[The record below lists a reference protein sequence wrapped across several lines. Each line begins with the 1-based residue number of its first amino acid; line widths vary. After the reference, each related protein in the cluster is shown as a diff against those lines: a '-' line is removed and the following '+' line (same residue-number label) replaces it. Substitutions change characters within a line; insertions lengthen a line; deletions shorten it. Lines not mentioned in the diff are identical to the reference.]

1 MPGSS
6 KGRVV
11 KEKSRQ
17 NIRAGI
23 VGLAVA
29 GGLALFT
36 LPGTLRAGHGPGPL
50 SRPEAFARAAAL
62 TELGRAMFFDPSL
75 SASGAQSCSSCHD
88 PHHGF
93 GPASAA
99 PVEMG
104 GPMLDQ
110 PGVRAVP
117 SLRYLQAAP
126 AFTEHYFES
135 EDEGDE
141 SVDNGPTGG
150 LTWDGR
156 VDHGREQAAIPL
168 LSPFEMANR
177 DAAQVA
183 AALRRA
189 PYADEL
195 EALFGA
201 DIFDHPQDALKA
213 AGEALGTFEQSPSD
227 FYPYSSRYDAYLAG
241 KVALTAQELRGLKLF
256 EDPDK
261 GNCASCHRSQPAN
274 DGEPPQF
281 TDFGMIA
288 IAPPRNPAI
297 PANGDPDYHDLGLC
311 GPLRT
316 DFKDRP
322 DYCGLFRTPSL
333 RNVALRHSFFHNG
346 SLHSLRD
353 VVAFYATRDSDPRRW
368 YSHDGEGKVRPYDD
382 LPPAYWS
389 NLNRDPPFGR
399 KPGDPPALTDAEIDD
414 VVAFLGT
421 LTDADQGQ
429 AQVGGAGLAVTQQR

>member
-1 MPGSS
+1 MA
-6 KGRVV
+6 RM
-11 KEKSRQ
+11 SRQ
-17 NIRAGI
+17 KIWAGLPLAAAAAA
-23 VGLAVA
+23 GLLLLLQPLSASSR
-29 GGLALFT
+29 LL
-36 LPGTLRAGHGPGPL
+36 PGPL

-62 TELGRAMFFDPSL
+62 TELGRTMFFDPSL
-75 SASGAQSCSSCHD
+75 SASGAQSCASCHD

-104 GPMLDQ
+104 GPGLDQ

-117 SLRYLQAAP
+117 SLRYLQAVP

-156 VDHGREQAAIPL
+156 VDHGRDQAAIPL
-168 LSPFEMANR
+168 LSPFEMGNK
-177 DAAQVA
+177 DAAAVV
-183 AALRRA
+183 AALRQA
-189 PYADEL
+189 PYAIEIK
-195 EALFGA
+195 ALFGA
-201 DIFDHPQDALKA
+201 DIFDRPEDSLKA
-213 AGEALGTFEQSPSD
+213 AGEAFGAFEQSPAD

-241 KVALTAQELRGLKLF
+241 KATLTAQELRGLKLF

-297 PANGDPDYHDLGLC
+297 PANRDATYYDLGLC

-316 DFKDRP
+316 DLHDRA

-333 RNVALRHSFFHNG
+333 RNVALRRSFFHNG

-353 VVAFYATRDSDPRRW
+353 VVAFYATRDTDPGRW
-368 YSHDGEGKVRPYDD
+368 YSHAADGTVRPYDD
-382 LPPAYWS
+382 LPPVYQG
-389 NLNRDPPFGR
+389 NLNRDAPFGR
-399 KPGDPPALTDAEIDD
+399 KPGEAPALTDADIDD
-414 VVAFLGT
+414 IVAFLGT
-421 LTDADQGQ
+421 LTDADQVNT
-429 AQVGGAGLAVTQQR
+429 AALSPAAVREPQQR

>member
-1 MPGSS
+1 MKERDGS
-6 KGRVV
+6 VPPI
-11 KEKSRQ
+11 SRQ
-17 NIRAGI
+17 TIWIGI
-23 VGLAVA
+23 VAAVVA
-29 GGLALFT
+29 SSFLLLLEPLSASSRIL
-36 LPGTLRAGHGPGPL
+36 PGPL

-62 TELGRAMFFDPSL
+62 AELGRTMFFDPSL
-75 SASGAQSCSSCHD
+75 SASGAQSCASCHD

-99 PVEMG
+99 SVEMG
-104 GPMLDQ
+104 GPALDQ

-168 LSPFEMANR
+168 LSPFEMGNK
-177 DAAQVA
+177 DAGAVA
-183 AALRRA
+183 AALRQT
-189 PYADEL
+189 PYAADI

-201 DIFDHPQDALKA
+201 DIFDRPADAVAA
-213 AGEALGTFEQSPSD
+213 AGEALGTFEQSPAD

-241 KVALTAQELRGLKLF
+241 KATLTAQELRGLKLF

-297 PANGDPDYHDLGLC
+297 PVNRDPHYYDLGLC

-316 DFKDRP
+316 DLHDRAE
-322 DYCGLFRTPSL
+322 YCGLFRTPSL
-333 RNVALRHSFFHNG
+333 RNVALRRSFFHNG

-353 VVAFYATRDSDPRRW
+353 VVAFYATRDTDPGRW
-368 YSHDGEGKVRPYDD
+368 YTHAADGTVRPYDD
-382 LPPAYWS
+382 LPPAYQG

-399 KPGDPPALTDAEIDD
+399 KPGDAPALTDADIDD
-414 VVAFLGT
+414 IVAFLGT
-421 LTDADQGQ
+421 LTDADQVDT
-429 AQVGGAGLAVTQQR
+429 AALSPSAAREPQQR